1 MTQTITIQSH
11 NLHGRCCGVV
21 FKGTPQTPQP
31 IPSSPLCTYHRQ
43 NFRPAGSHFRHSTHR
58 PSPSK
63 MYRPPLS
70 TFPCPPSS
78 VVSQSTD
85 SSTPLK
91 NCKGIAW
98 KFPVGRYPINPK
110 AHSINPVHTYNR
122 QHFRPAGSHFR
133 HPMLLPYQMPQPFY
147 LASCFLAPFPPS
159 FFHAHASYF
168 FLCPSYLFSFLH
180 TFFLP
185 ISFLR
190 SSYFCASFLPFFLR
204 HTFLPSF
211 LLTSSL
217 SLLSLSLVPPSFPPS
232 PHPPFTFLLLS
243 HPPKPHP
250 QEFLHSTIPKFVPFL
265 PSLPQVCALKGT
277 RSKVA
282 MQGPRR
288 PILGRAC
295 GATEGLAALAVGAGP
310 TKGDFLALAG
320 KIGSAP
326 TVRLTPFS

>member
-1 MTQTITIQSH
+1 
-11 NLHGRCCGVV
+11 
-21 FKGTPQTPQP
+21 
-31 IPSSPLCTYHRQ
+31 
-43 NFRPAGSHFRHSTHR
+43 
-58 PSPSK
+58 

-70 TFPCPPSS
+70 TFPYPSPS
-78 VVSQSTD
+78 IVAQSTD

-98 KFPVGRYPINPK
+98 KFPVGRYLINPK
-110 AHSINPVHTYNR
+110 AHSISLVQTYNR

-133 HPMLLPYQMPQPFY
+133 HPTLLPYQITT
-147 LASCFLAPFPPS
+147 LLSCFMLFCSLPS
-159 FFHAHASYF
+159 FFHASYS

-190 SSYFCASFLPFFLR
+190 SSYFCASFLPSFLR

-250 QEFLHSTIPKFVPFL
+250 QEFLHSTMPKFVPFL

-295 GATEGLAALAVGAGP
+295 GATEGLAALAVGVGP

-326 TVRLTPFS
+326 TVR